1 MTDSQD
7 LYLIVERARESG
19 AYDGLG
25 KLSDYI
31 VDGTLKMS
39 ISIGENVSFVPC
51 LLVCMFICIHL
62 NFCACAIFVFLS
74 FNETS
79 NSNVK

>member
-51 LLVCMFICIHL
+51 LLVCMFICIH
-62 NFCACAIFVFLS
+62 
-74 FNETS
+74 
-79 NSNVK
+79 